1 MAIKVKKNLTD
12 EEIKSIIEPELA
24 KRLEEQR
31 LVGVQ
36 IGWLACCKTV
46 LKKIEEGSHQEA
58 IRDWLKKETEKF
70 DKIINS
76 SATDDK

>member
-12 EEIKSIIEPELA
+12 EEIKSIIEPELT

-36 IGWLACCKTV
+36 IGWSACCKTV
-46 LKKIEEGSHQEA
+46 LKKIEEESHQET

-70 DKIINS
+70 DKIING

>member
-1 MAIKVKKNLTD
+1 MAIKVKKNLTG
-12 EEIKSIIEPELA
+12 EEIKSIIEPELT

-46 LKKIEEGSHQEA
+46 LKKIEEESHQEA

-76 SATDDK
+76 SPTDDK

>member
-12 EEIKSIIEPELA
+12 EEIKSIIEPELT

-36 IGWLACCKTV
+36 IGWLACCKTA
-46 LKKIEEGSHQEA
+46 LKKIEEGIYQEA